1 MTSDNQRFAQAEMA
15 ANKLLALAATADE
28 NGAYHIRACAT
39 AYEWLVFINRWM
51 IRVVQKRTKNLS
63 DLTWEAHF
71 HSQLADNL
79 HLIAMVYRVAYQRG
93 IEL

>member
-1 MTSDNQRFAQAEMA
+1 MTPDNQRFGQAEMA
-15 ANKLLALAATADE
+15 ANKLLMLAGNLPDGAT
-28 NGAYHIRACAT
+28 RVRLCAV

-51 IRVVQKRTKNLS
+51 ISVVQQRTKNLS

-93 IEL
+93 IEQ